1 VRPKLWIPAEYAYL
15 PMSGTEALRH
25 DTEALRRDWRAVLV
39 YQQPEEEKAM
49 PKAKQ
54 KKIGR
59 REFYLAVARSVKC
72 DMNPLGS
79 ILREML
85 FQLGGAV
92 DHNIVAFVRGK
103 LGGRRHLYVTVA
115 RNLGMD
121 LNPLQSICRAGL
133 KVLAGYDD
141 ATIIRLVGGK

>member
-72 DMNPLGS
+72 DMNPLQTN
-79 ILREML
+79 LR
-85 FQLGGAV
+85 A
-92 DHNIVAFVRGK
+92 A
-103 LGGRRHLYVTVA
+103 
-115 RNLGMD
+115 
-121 LNPLQSICRAGL
+121 LQT
-133 KVLAGYDD
+133 LAEYDD
-141 ATIIRLVGGK
+141 ATILRLVRNK